1 MDLCDLIKVTPVVLA
16 RKDSIP
22 TSQSSSRSHS
32 LSFVSSVKR
41 NRNKNTCNCDTP
53 ELVLEAND
61 TNCNDSINKK
71 ENQPI
76 ETKQSIKESTS
87 DAEDT
92 YSIKQFH
99 QKTVQR
105 IKMEQRKSI
114 KSKRSMQEQ
123 AQFEQG
129 RIHKEKQFVKLCI
142 EKAQKRINERQT
154 KMEEESDRVQDLINK
169 ERQNYIQKQNE
180 RERIKFEEQ
189 QKRARIY
196 LLNYLYK
203 TKYELLCNQ
212 QQQ

>member
-22 TSQSSSRSHS
+22 TSQSI
-32 LSFVSSVKR
+32 
-41 NRNKNTCNCDTP
+41 
-53 ELVLEAND
+53 LEAND